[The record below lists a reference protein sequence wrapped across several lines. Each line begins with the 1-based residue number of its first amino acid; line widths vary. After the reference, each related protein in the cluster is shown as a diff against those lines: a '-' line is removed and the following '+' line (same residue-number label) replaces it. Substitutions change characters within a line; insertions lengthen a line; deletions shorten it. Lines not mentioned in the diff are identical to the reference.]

1 MLKTASQ
8 HGSSRRS
15 APYRQW
21 HETGKKKKRKK
32 KILTQ
37 SQTESTGVALS
48 LIVIQIK
55 WGITFVIAWF
65 FWFARVAMFRK

>member
-1 MLKTASQ
+1 MLKTVSQ
-8 HGSSRRS
+8 YGSSRRS

-37 SQTESTGVALS
+37 SYQRESTGVLLS
-48 LIVIQIK
+48 V
-55 WGITFVIAWF
+55 
-65 FWFARVAMFRK
+65 